1 MRTYTAPLC
10 SLAFAAWIEPGREIA
25 RCPGIQQCVASA
37 IERCAHVYVRSS
49 QARTRTRGVWAA
61 RHAGIM
67 CMDVRAPPPPR
78 NARTASIPFRL
89 QVTDRR
95 TSIRAMARSNLALH
109 THPDQSIRARPARP
123 ARIVDRRMQC
133 TLRRPSR
140 SIDHRAHADRRERIH
155 AGTTGPGSIARR
167 ASTRTSTPLRPRGG
181 AGAAP
186 GLSSERALQGSNK
199 PSRTKSCK
207 PTQSQG
213 GARFFLVTR
222 DVPRDLP

>member
-1 MRTYTAPLC
+1 MRTYAGSPLC
-10 SLAFAAWIEPGREIA
+10 GFAFAAWIEPGREIA

-123 ARIVDRRMQC
+123 ARIVDRMQC

-140 SIDHRAHADRRERIH
+140 SIIAHTLIDASASRLARPAQARAARVHA
-155 AGTTGPGSIARR
+155 
-167 ASTRTSTPLRPRGG
+167 TSTPLRPRGG

-222 DVPRDLP
+222 EVPRDLP